1 VNQILSTIHIEN
13 RLHRFPE
20 AYLGEYGG
28 ELEYVDYEWQTRRYP
43 VNAAVQE
50 LADGRSAVTAGNT
63 DGMTD
68 PLIDRGDRDERKRPA
83 EYVHAAVDGRN
94 VTSGEETSI
103 PMPVDDEGVAALL
116 DALADD
122 RQTVAE
128 TDVEAIETE
137 IDAAV
142 YDLFELDGEERQVV
156 EEYPEVW

>member
-1 VNQILSTIHIEN
+1 MYSDD
-13 RLHRFPE
+13 RE
-20 AYLGEYGG
+20 ASK
-28 ELEYVDYEWQTRRYP
+28 RR
-43 VNAAVQE
+43 
-50 LADGRSAVTAGNT
+50 
-63 DGMTD
+63 
-68 PLIDRGDRDERKRPA
+68 A
-83 EYVHAAVDGRN
+83 EYVYAAVDGRN

-103 PMPVDDEGVAALL
+103 PMPVNGEGVAALL